1 MRCLLGS
8 RCIILGVFITIVCL
22 LGSESVDE
30 FDIFFA
36 FSCGLVSID
45 TEKTPSELQA
55 NQNSVRSRSNK
66 NKCMKRGPCSRLVN
80 NVYVTASC
88 HSLCS
93 GMLGNTQSIP
103 G

>member
-1 MRCLLGS
+1 MCLLGS
-8 RCIILGVFITIVCL
+8 RCIILFFITIVCL

-36 FSCGLVSID
+36 FSCGLVFIA

-55 NQNSVRSRSNK
+55 NQNSVRSNK
-66 NKCMKRGPCSRLVN
+66 NKCMKRGPCSGLVN
-80 NVYVTASC
+80 NVHVTASC